1 MELIYCDFCLHVSLD
16 YAFAYNYQMMYRG
29 YVYDILSHRY
39 TKGCQHICEFDLQ
52 DPLMRL

>member
-1 MELIYCDFCLHVSLD
+1 MELICCDYCLHVSLD
-16 YAFAYNYQMMYRG
+16 YAFAYNYQMMYQG